1 MDRCFT
7 CELTSRRDAGTAPLW
22 ECIYRTQY
30 WDVAHCYN
38 TALSGWL
45 VLVARR
51 HIAAIDEMTEAE
63 AIEFGILMRQVSA
76 ILKQLTG
83 CIKTYIIQFAE
94 ASGHCHVHFHVVP
107 RMDDLPED
115 HRGPNIFKY
124 LGVADNERVSETAMN
139 EFASEVQGL
148 LRESELA
155 RQNPQTG

>member
-22 ECIYRTQY
+22 DCIYRTQY

-38 TALSGWL
+38 TALRGWL

-63 AIEFGILMRQVSA
+63 AIEFGMLMRQVSA

-94 ASGHCHVHFHVVP
+94 ASGHSHVHFHVVP

-115 HRGPNIFKY
+115 HWGPNIFKY
-124 LGVADNERVSETAMN
+124 LGVPDNERVSEAVMN
-139 EFASEVQGL
+139 HFASEVQRL
-148 LRESELA
+148 LESELA
-155 RQNPQTG
+155 RQNPK